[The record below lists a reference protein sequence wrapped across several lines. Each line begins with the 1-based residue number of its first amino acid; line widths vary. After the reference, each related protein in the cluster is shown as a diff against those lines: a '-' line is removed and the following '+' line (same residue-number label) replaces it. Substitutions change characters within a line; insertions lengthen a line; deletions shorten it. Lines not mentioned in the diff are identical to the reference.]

1 MTGAPPVLQ
10 LDGFGVCFGRRV
22 VLADVH
28 LSLPAHGV
36 DVLMGPVKTGKS
48 TLLRS
53 LAGLNDSSAL
63 YRHWGSVRLQGQ
75 PLAPGHRPALV
86 QQHAAVLRAGVAEAL
101 WSQRR
106 AAPGARRARTVDE
119 AAQCLVEWGLGAVA
133 PHAGGPVLD
142 LPVVWQRAVN
152 ILSHALAQPALLCID
167 EPTFGL
173 DEADAGRLVDWLRQL
188 AERQR
193 LWVALH
199 HQGQARRLA
208 DRIVLLAGGRV
219 LAHQDT
225 AAFFTRPA
233 TAEVEQFV
241 RTGSLHLPSPDAA
254 PDDLSP
260 DAPRPPPLP
269 AAALQALAEFV
280 GGDTRAAEPEAAPP
294 SAGPAARD
302 EAPDAPARASDAPP
316 GAPAPREATAR
327 APALQLPPRAPLPP
341 LSAWGV
347 EAAAKVGLV
356 GTPGRHGPS
365 GFEWILPGRL
375 AGCPEPGVVSPID
388 YDLDLLGHA
397 GITCLITLTE
407 KDLPQEVLRRHGLI
421 NLHLPIYDREAPTL
435 AQTYMLVRRMQL
447 LMEDGHVLAVH
458 CKAGIGRTGSILAAW
473 LIREGGLSAATAIQR
488 LRMIK
493 PTYVQT
499 ELQER
504 FLHEFEQDLLSRM

>member
-1 MTGAPPVLQ
+1 MTGATPVLQ

-22 VLADVH
+22 VLADVQ
-28 LSLPAHGV
+28 LALPAQGV

-63 YRHWGSVRLQGQ
+63 YRHWGSAQLLGQ
-75 PLAPGHRPALV
+75 ALAPGHRPALV
-86 QQHAAVLRAGVAEAL
+86 QQHAAVLRASVAEAL

-133 PHAGGPVLD
+133 PRAGGPVLD
-142 LPVVWQRAVN
+142 LPVEWQRAVN

-173 DEADAGRLVDWLRQL
+173 DEAAADRLVDWLRQL

-219 LAHQDT
+219 LAHQETTD
-225 AAFFTRPA
+225 FFTRPA

-254 PDDLSP
+254 PGDLSP

-280 GGDTRAAEPEAAPP
+280 GGDTGAAEPAAPP
-294 SAGPAARD
+294 PSVGPSARVETSDAA
-302 EAPDAPARASDAPP
+302 ARASGAPP
-316 GAPAPREATAR
+316 GSPATRQAPAP
-327 APALQLPPRAPLPP
+327 QLPARAPLPP

-356 GTPGRHGPS
+356 STPGRAGPS

-407 KDLPQEVLRRHGLI
+407 KDLPQDVLRRHGLI
-421 NLHLPIYDREAPTL
+421 NLHLPIYDREAPSL

-493 PTYVQT
+493 STYVQT